1 MATWTV
7 KEPAK
12 ITCDEDV
19 RRLEV
24 SLLAGRLTV
33 IGADGPARI
42 EVSTIGGRALQVE
55 LEDGVLR
62 VRQERDGAW
71 FGLLSWIM
79 QLAKRIAVD
88 VSIAVPPSSHVAL
101 GLISGRVI
109 ASGLCERTDVD
120 VTVGSITLMGVGGRT
135 RANLIS
141 GPVEA
146 VGVAG
151 ELSMDTVSGELILA
165 DSPATRVRGTTVSGS
180 ITCDLDGAADSDIRL
195 DTTSGSI
202 TARVP
207 EDSDLAIDM
216 HATAGR
222 VTSSFPELLA
232 QQTTVGGSAVNGLL
246 GRGRGRL
253 GAFAISG
260 SIALLSRPAVAA
272 EHDESGDEPA
282 VAGPLH
288 RNAAEGPA

>member
-1 MATWTV
+1 MASWTIH
-7 KEPAK
+7 EPSK
-12 ITCDEDV
+12 ITCAADV

-24 SLLAGRLTV
+24 SLLVGRLTV

-42 EVSTIGGRALQVE
+42 EVSKVGGRAVQVE
-55 LEDGVLR
+55 LEGGVLR
-62 VRQERDGAW
+62 VRQEGGSAW
-71 FGLLSWIM
+71 LGLLSWIM

-88 VSIAVPPSSHVAL
+88 VSIAVPPASRVTL

-109 ASGLCERTDVD
+109 ASGLRERTDVD
-120 VTVGSITLMGVGGRT
+120 VTAGSITLMGVGGLT
-135 RANLIS
+135 RANLVS

-151 ELSMDTVSGELILA
+151 ELIMDTVSGELILA
-165 DSPATRVRGTTVSGS
+165 DSPVTTVRGTTVSGS

-207 EDSDLAIDM
+207 EDSDLAIELR
-216 HATAGR
+216 ALAGQ
-222 VTSSFPELLA
+222 VTSSFPEELA
-232 QQTTVGGSAVNGLL
+232 ERTTLSGSTVNGWL
-246 GRGRGRL
+246 GQGTGRL
-253 GAFAISG
+253 SASAISG

-272 EHDESGDEPA
+272 EDADPNDEPA
-282 VAGPLH
+282 VAGPV
-288 RNAAEGPA
+288 RRDPAEGSA